1 VSTSPGTRRWWAARL
16 AIVGA
21 TVFASI
27 TSTTAVVGLDNPES
41 DAVGQAIVDTTAPI
55 APAAR
60 DADTTAANSVVS
72 AVIAPNDPCGA
83 YLADF
88 CTEVE
93 IPAPAPVEHVA
104 SCATGGEDTPTGIT
118 EVVPAAGPATE
129 DALRIRFE
137 IEGGLAIDPGCF
149 AAEALEILNDER
161 GWADVDGISFAAVE
175 DDSYDLRL
183 VLASP
188 ATTDTLCYPA
198 RTAGLYSCR
207 TGSRVVINLMRWRSG
222 TDDYAGHLTVY
233 RQYLINHEVGHFLGR
248 GHRQCPGAGEPA
260 PVMMQQTKGLD
271 QCVANGWPTEGE
283 R

>member
-1 VSTSPGTRRWWAARL
+1 M
-16 AIVGA
+16 
-21 TVFASI
+21 
-27 TSTTAVVGLDNPES
+27 
-41 DAVGQAIVDTTAPI
+41 
-55 APAAR
+55 
-60 DADTTAANSVVS
+60 TAANSGVA
-72 AVIAPNDPCGA
+72 AVTTPDDPCGA

-88 CTEVE
+88 CPEVE
-93 IPAPAPVEHVA
+93 IPTPAPVEHVA
-104 SCATGGEDTPTGIT
+104 SCTTGGRDTPAGTT
-118 EVVPAAGPATE
+118 EIVPAAEAATE

-161 GWADVDGISFAAVE
+161 GWADVYNISFAAVD
-175 DDSYDLRL
+175 DDSYDLRV

-198 RTAGLYSCR
+198 RTVGLYSCR

-222 TDDYAGHLTVY
+222 TDDYSGNLTTY

-248 GHRQCPGAGEPA
+248 GHQQCPGAGEPA
-260 PVMMQQTKGLD
+260 PVMMQQTKGLE

>member
-1 VSTSPGTRRWWAARL
+1 MARL

-21 TVFASI
+21 TVFASVA
-27 TSTTAVVGLDNPES
+27 STTAVVSLDTP
-41 DAVGQAIVDTTAPI
+41 GVDTIPQTGIEAAAPI
-55 APAAR
+55 IPTAPAA
-60 DADTTAANSVVS
+60 DATSANAGLVATSAAD
-72 AVIAPNDPCGA
+72 DPCGA

-93 IPAPAPVEHVA
+93 IPGPAPVEHVA
-104 SCATGGEDTPTGIT
+104 SCATGGTDTPTGTAEI
-118 EVVPAAGPATE
+118 VPATGAATE

-137 IEGGLAIDPGCF
+137 VEGGLAIDPGCF

-161 GWADVDGISFAAVE
+161 SWGDVYNISFAAVD

-198 RTAGLYSCR
+198 RTVGLYSCR
-207 TGSRVVINLMRWRSG
+207 TGSRVVINLMRWQSG
-222 TDDYAGHLTVY
+222 TDDYSGNLTTY

-260 PVMMQQTKGLD
+260 PVMMQQTKGLQ